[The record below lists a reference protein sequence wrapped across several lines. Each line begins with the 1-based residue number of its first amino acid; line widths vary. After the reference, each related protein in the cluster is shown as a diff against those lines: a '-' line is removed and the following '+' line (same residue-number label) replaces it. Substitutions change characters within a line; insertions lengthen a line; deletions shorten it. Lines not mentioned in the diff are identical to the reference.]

1 MHAGTCAPSMVDSPQ
16 AGLHTKSSPACSAAP
31 PAGKSAPGPTHPNP
45 IPAQVLL
52 VGYAAMIAADLTFA
66 LVPTVYGELAPRL
79 DRKDKA
85 ACMTCTRVHPCLVR
99 R

>member
-1 MHAGTCAPSMVDSPQ
+1 M
-16 AGLHTKSSPACSAAP
+16 
-31 PAGKSAPGPTHPNP
+31 
-45 IPAQVLL
+45 LL